1 VFKSRT
7 HAITFRLAESEYKEL
22 RETALLQGA
31 RSISDFAR
39 AAVLNKVG
47 MPAGSSGMDEDL
59 NSPNLRLEVFE
70 LALRDLR
77 GRIVQVLN
85 TRANNASNKM

>member
-7 HAITFRLAESEYKEL
+7 HAITFRLAESEYNEL
-22 RETALLQGA
+22 RETALSQGA

-47 MPAGSSGMDEDL
+47 TPSVSAGMNEDL
-59 NSPNLRLEVFE
+59 TSLNLRLEVFE

-77 GRIVQVLN
+77 GRIVQMLN
-85 TRANNASNKM
+85 ARANTANNKM

>member
-1 VFKSRT
+1 MFKSRT

-22 RETALLQGA
+22 RATALSQGA

-47 MPAGSSGMDEDL
+47 MPTGSSAMDEDL
-59 NSPNLRLEVFE
+59 NSLNLRLEVFE

-77 GRIVQVLN
+77 GRIAQVLH
-85 TRANNASNKM
+85 TRANSASSEM